1 MKICS
6 IIRASM
12 LSGECFRENV
22 RFGEGLLDG
31 LIEEQTPVENN
42 LPLQMR
48 HDGFRECVI
57 SRSLYEAHDKL
68 GASMEETTITNTH
81 RDVFQ
86 ECFADHRYYS
96 ISTKW

>member
-1 MKICS
+1 
-6 IIRASM
+6 M

-31 LIEEQTPVENN
+31 LIEEQTLVENN